1 MAVAVHTINV
11 PESTDEDERQILDIG
26 ELVVKPNTQL
36 CKGQAAP
43 MFDIKTLD
51 GKRISL
57 QDLHGKIVLLT
68 FWASWCG
75 ECTNEVPRL
84 KELYKAFGNDKR
96 FVMIGLS
103 LDRSIQTL
111 QNFIKSH
118 EMNWTQ
124 GILGD
129 WSESKIPSLYAVSFI
144 PTEYLID
151 QNGIIVDVL
160 RGFDMHDAIAKALAD
175 LK

>member
-1 MAVAVHTINV
+1 VAVAVHTINV
-11 PESTDEDERQILDIG
+11 PEDTDKNEKQILDIG
-26 ELVVKPNTQL
+26 ELVVKPNNQL
-36 CKGQAAP
+36 CKGQVAP
-43 MFDIKTLD
+43 LFDIRTLD
-51 GKRISL
+51 GKRIRL
-57 QDLHGKIVLLT
+57 QDLRGKIVLLT

-84 KELYKAFGNDKR
+84 KELYEAFGNDKR

-103 LDRSIQTL
+103 LDRSTQTL
-111 QNFIKSH
+111 QNFVKSH

-129 WSESKIPSLYAVSFI
+129 WSRSKIPSLFAVSFI

-151 QNGIIVDVL
+151 QNGIVVDVL
-160 RGFDMHDAIAKALAD
+160 RGLKMHDAIEKALAD

>member
-1 MAVAVHTINV
+1 
-11 PESTDEDERQILDIG
+11 
-26 ELVVKPNTQL
+26 
-36 CKGQAAP
+36 